1 MSIRDLRCHVTR
13 ERLFAACAAFMLL
26 AASASHAE
34 STRFG
39 ADVELLYDTN
49 VNRAPISSEEQSD
62 TIVSAEGHAT
72 RSYLLS
78 YRSGLILRGGV
89 RFTGHTE
96 YSDLSHLSALGRI
109 AYRYQPNPGYTGA
122 WIELAGNAEVRRH
135 SDSDLRDG
143 YLASAAASVG
153 KYFTDRVR
161 LGGGV
166 GYEKRSSDS
175 VVYDTT
181 NTRYWGTIDYRITP
195 RATLYGSVTLL
206 DGDQV
211 FNTASPTYKGL
222 LATYAKAIETDPAL
236 AKAFGGTAP
245 LAYRME
251 AETFIYELGLN
262 VPLKGGQAIDVSAS
276 LFDTKADASGQTY
289 DGAMLRAVYMH
300 RFH

>member
-1 MSIRDLRCHVTR
+1 MSIRDLRCRVTR
-13 ERLFAACAAFMLL
+13 ERLFAACAAFTLL

-39 ADVELLYDTN
+39 ADVELLHDTN
-49 VNRAPISSEEQSD
+49 VNRAPTSSEEQSD
-62 TIVSAEGHAT
+62 TILSAEGHAT

-96 YSDLSHLSALGRI
+96 YSDLSHLAVLGRI

-122 WIELAGNAEVRRH
+122 WIELAGSAEARRH
-135 SDSDLRDG
+135 SDSGLRDG
-143 YLASAAASVG
+143 YLANAAASVG
-153 KYFTDRVR
+153 KHVTDRVR

-211 FNTASPTYKGL
+211 FNTASPTFQGL
-222 LATYAKAIETDPAL
+222 LATYSKAIEADPAL
-236 AKAFGGTAP
+236 ASGGAVP

-251 AETFIYELGLN
+251 AQTRIYELGLN

-276 LFDTKADASGQTY
+276 LFDTKADGSGQTY
-289 DGAMLRAVYMH
+289 GGAMLRAVYMH